1 MTSKIED
8 IMTNSFMFVLLCP
21 FIACIF
27 ALPIYELCI
36 ALIYK
41 NDITTCSTTI
51 PGLDISTWL
60 IVKAVVTICA
70 LIAVVPC
77 LLIDKIK
84 FAGQVVLGLFN
95 LFIFIWLIIGSVI
108 FFKDCNNLKPEI
120 VNVSM
125 WIIIILGFL
134 QILCSKGAYDE
145 KKQKKALLD
154 I

>member
-77 LLIDKIK
+77 LLIDKIIK
-84 FAGQVVLGLFN
+84 PIKEEKVSQV
-95 LFIFIWLIIGSVI
+95 
-108 FFKDCNNLKPEI
+108 KPKTTS
-120 VNVSM
+120 N
-125 WIIIILGFL
+125 
-134 QILCSKGAYDE
+134 KPTY
-145 KKQKKALLD
+145 KQKK
-154 I
+154 